1 MATKKSS
8 AKSKKVTKKSVDTT
22 SSSIASA
29 SGILFAG
36 VSVIICGMVQ
46 DQDNIKL
53 LLIGF
58 GAAMLVFGGAL
69 LGSAAKPAKKK

>member
-8 AKSKKVTKKSVDTT
+8 AKKKTVDTT
-22 SSSIASA
+22 SSSVAAA

-36 VSVIICGMVQ
+36 AAVVILGIIQG
-46 DQDNIKL
+46 QDNIKL
-53 LLIGF
+53 LLVGF

-69 LGSAAKPAKKK
+69 LGNAAKK

>member
-8 AKSKKVTKKSVDTT
+8 AKSKTAKKVTKKTVDTT
-22 SSSIASA
+22 SSSVAAA

-36 VSVIICGMVQ
+36 AAVVILGIIQG
-46 DQDNIKL
+46 QDNIKL
-53 LLIGF
+53 LLVGF

-69 LGSAAKPAKKK
+69 LGNAAKK